1 MHCDWCVH
9 LSVGD
14 FQVWKSG
21 GVVIEFRSE
30 ENGPAVADNG
40 KPFDPSPRTPVPS
53 RPSSLRGGADSG
65 VVDDNSYTLG
75 GKRGSV
81 VTIKVVLA
89 PHQVL
94 HDRAC
99 VEQVR

>member
-1 MHCDWCVH
+1 MHRDWCVH

-30 ENGPAVADNG
+30 DNALAVADNRNL
-40 KPFDPSPRTPVPS
+40 FEPSPRTPVPS
-53 RPSSLRGGADSG
+53 RPSSPRGGTESG
-65 VVDDNSYTLG
+65 VVDDNRCVLG